1 MEPTESDSVHSIE
14 TGKHET
20 EISLHD
26 RLDRGVSGIDG
37 ASSTPFIFQK
47 LSLNRM
53 STIAALGTRL
63 RFGAVAQFFHW
74 ATAILVVAAFVYGP
88 GGSEQRVYSLAKEFD
103 RQIHETLGM
112 VVLALVLVRLVW
124 RAFDAVPDDPP
135 MPPWMRLSSKV
146 VHAMMYILLL
156 AIPLT
161 AISGAWLEGHPL
173 TLLGNI
179 RIAPLVAESRDVG
192 TAIASIHAWLGDAIL
207 WVAGVHAAA
216 ALYHHF
222 VLRDGVLRSMLP
234 G

>member
-1 MEPTESDSVHSIE
+1 M
-14 TGKHET
+14 
-20 EISLHD
+20 
-26 RLDRGVSGIDG
+26 
-37 ASSTPFIFQK
+37 
-47 LSLNRM
+47 
-53 STIAALGTRL
+53 AAFSTRL

-112 VVLALVLVRLVW
+112 GVLAIVLIRLAW
-124 RAFDAVPDDPP
+124 RAFDGAPDDPP
-135 MPPWMRLSSKV
+135 MPPWMSLGSKV
-146 VHAMMYILLL
+146 VHAMIYILLL

-161 AISGAWLEGHPL
+161 AISGAWLEGHPI
-173 TLLGNI
+173 TLLGNV
-179 RIAPLVAESRDVG
+179 RIGPLLTEAHDVG
-192 TAIASIHAWLGDAIL
+192 SAIASIHTWLGDAIL
-207 WVAGVHAAA
+207 WVAGAHAAA